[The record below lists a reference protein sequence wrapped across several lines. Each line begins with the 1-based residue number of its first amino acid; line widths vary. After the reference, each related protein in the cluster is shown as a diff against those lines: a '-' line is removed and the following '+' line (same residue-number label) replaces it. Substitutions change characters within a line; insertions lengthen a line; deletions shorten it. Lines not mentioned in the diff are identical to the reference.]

1 MHLVGSRAG
10 AVTCASLSSINY
22 PQRLDHQFAM
32 HTRFLHKD
40 MEHLINQENRLFP
53 QVNKPIMQAE
63 IRGEGN
69 RFSISAVS
77 MRTE

>member
-1 MHLVGSRAG
+1 
-10 AVTCASLSSINY
+10 
-22 PQRLDHQFAM
+22 M
-32 HTRFLHKD
+32 HTRFLNKD
-40 MEHLINQENRLFP
+40 MEDLINQENRLFP
-53 QVNKPIMQAE
+53 QVYKPIMQAE

>member
-1 MHLVGSRAG
+1 
-10 AVTCASLSSINY
+10 
-22 PQRLDHQFAM
+22 M

-40 MEHLINQENRLFP
+40 VEHLINQEKRLFP
-53 QVNKPIMQAE
+53 QDNKPIMQAK

>member
-1 MHLVGSRAG
+1 
-10 AVTCASLSSINY
+10 
-22 PQRLDHQFAM
+22 M

-63 IRGEGN
+63 IRGEGEGN

>member
-1 MHLVGSRAG
+1 
-10 AVTCASLSSINY
+10 
-22 PQRLDHQFAM
+22 M

-53 QVNKPIMQAE
+53 QVNKPIMQTE

>member
-1 MHLVGSRAG
+1 
-10 AVTCASLSSINY
+10 
-22 PQRLDHQFAM
+22 M

-53 QVNKPIMQAE
+53 QVNKPIIQAD

>member
-1 MHLVGSRAG
+1 
-10 AVTCASLSSINY
+10 
-22 PQRLDHQFAM
+22 M

-53 QVNKPIMQAE
+53 QVNKPIMQEE